1 MLINLTMKQL
11 KEAVRQA
18 IKQGNWYAALATALT
33 LPDICGCLEDP
44 NKGVG
49 DRYRLWYD
57 TYIKEEYSGKYND
70 SDKAE
75 VILLTGEDCYA
86 LRCAYLHSG
95 QDDISEQKAPLDKFQ
110 FITPPKLGE
119 SSECYALKTTKFVD
133 DGNRTKISS
142 KLQLEVDKFCEDICR
157 GVEKWEASVATRR
170 DIQEKLGQLLTIV
183 ES

>member
-1 MLINLTMKQL
+1 MKQL

-18 IKQGNWYAALATALT
+18 IAQGNWYAALATALT
-33 LPDICGCLEDP
+33 LPDICGWLEDP
-44 NKGVG
+44 GMRVG
-49 DRYRLWYD
+49 DRYKLWYD

-75 VILLTGEDCYA
+75 VIFISGEDCYA

-95 QDDISEQKAPLDKFQ
+95 QDDISKSDAVPLDKFQ
-110 FITPPKLGE
+110 FITPSKLGE
-119 SSECYALKTTKFVD
+119 SSEYYAVKTTDFVD
-133 DGNRTKISS
+133 DGNKIKISR

-157 GVEKWEASVATRR
+157 GVDKWEASVATRK
-170 DIQEKLGQLLTIV
+170 DIQDKLGQLLTIV